1 MHTCRKWRHI
11 AFASQGALRLRL
23 FCTHG
28 TPVQK
33 NLDCWPA
40 LPIVVQYG
48 GLLALAPPTPE
59 DEDNIMA
66 ALKQSDRV
74 ISISLTVTTSLLKKL
89 STIEGAF
96 SELQDL
102 VLHSRD
108 GVALTMPSAFRWGQR
123 LCHLYLTRITFPVH
137 LQPLYISSST
147 NLIDLQLLDA
157 FPPWKFPLE
166 MLMKVL
172 SKLGRLRSFS
182 LHFHSTNHRYF
193 LSPATEIIFLPA
205 LTRLNY
211 RGTMAYLKGIMTS
224 IDAPF
229 LEDIE
234 ITSFDNPTVAHSE
247 LNEFIGW
254 MEIYKSHCGAY
265 SFTSEPTISISLT
278 QPGTPMRLKLQLLCK
293 SSHMQIS
300 SLAQICLDSPF
311 LFNDEGDLCISTAR
325 PPVQMNSSHSR
336 ELLELLNQI
345 TGTKSFYLDMDRSIN
360 VVHAL
365 QPPETQRRHGNILTA
380 LHKLYIPQPGPRD
393 AALREAVVSF
403 MISRRLSGNPIVV
416 EYERG
421 VNKHRD
427 AGILQSMLPSSI
439 QDC

>member
-11 AFASQGALRLRL
+11 VFESQRALHLRL

-28 TPVQK
+28 TRVQK
-33 NLDCWPA
+33 ILGCWPA

-48 GLLALAPPTPE
+48 GLPTLSPPTAE
-59 DEDNIMA
+59 DEENIMV

-74 ISISLTVTTSLLKKL
+74 ISISLTITTSLLKKL

-102 VLHSRD
+102 VLRSRD

-123 LCHLYLTRITFPVH
+123 LRHLYSTGIAFPVH
-137 LQPLYISSST
+137 LQSLYLGSST

-172 SKLGRLRSFS
+172 SKLGQLRSFS
-182 LHFHSTNHRYF
+182 LHFRSTDHRY
-193 LSPATEIIFLPA
+193 LISPTTEIIFLPV

-211 RGTMAYLKGIMTS
+211 RGNMAYLKGIVTS

-247 LNEFIGW
+247 LNEFVGW
-254 MEIYKSHCGAY
+254 YKSRRGVFF
-265 SFTSEPTISISLT
+265 SSKPTISIAVT
-278 QPGTPMRLKLQLLCK
+278 QLGTPMQFNLQLLRK
-293 SSHMQIS
+293 SSRMQIS
-300 SLAQICLDSPF
+300 SLAQFCLDSSPS
-311 LFNDEGDLCISTAR
+311 LFNDEGDLYIITAR
-325 PPVQMNSSHSR
+325 LSVQMNSSHSR
-336 ELLELLNQI
+336 EFLELLNQV
-345 TGTKSFYLDMDRSIN
+345 TGKKSFQLDMNRLLN
-360 VVHAL
+360 VVHTL
-365 QPPETQRRHGNILTA
+365 QPPETQSRHENMLPA
-380 LHKLYIPQPGPRD
+380 LHKLYVPHPGPHR
-393 AALREAVVSF
+393 AVLREAVVSF
-403 MISRRLSGNPIVV
+403 MVSCRLDGHPIEV
-416 EYERG
+416 EYERPCDI
-421 VNKHRD
+421 NKQRGS
-427 AGILQSMLPSSI
+427 AGTVYDQ
-439 QDC
+439 CNNR